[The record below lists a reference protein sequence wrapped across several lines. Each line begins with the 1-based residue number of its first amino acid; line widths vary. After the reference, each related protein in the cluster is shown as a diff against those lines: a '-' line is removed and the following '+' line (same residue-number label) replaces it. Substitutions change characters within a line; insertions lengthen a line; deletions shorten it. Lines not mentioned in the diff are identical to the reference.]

1 MLASLLNCTF
11 FVIQSDDPGQHQY
24 PLIINPGSEEPWKF
38 LNQTYPRCLDKIK
51 IIIIFRYREQTCRR
65 GRRHRGA
72 EQQRQQRGEQR
83 QQHQQRQ

>member
-1 MLASLLNCTF
+1 M
-11 FVIQSDDPGQHQY
+11 
-24 PLIINPGSEEPWKF
+24 
-38 LNQTYPRCLDKIK
+38 K
-51 IIIIFRYREQTCRR
+51 IILIFRYREQTCRP